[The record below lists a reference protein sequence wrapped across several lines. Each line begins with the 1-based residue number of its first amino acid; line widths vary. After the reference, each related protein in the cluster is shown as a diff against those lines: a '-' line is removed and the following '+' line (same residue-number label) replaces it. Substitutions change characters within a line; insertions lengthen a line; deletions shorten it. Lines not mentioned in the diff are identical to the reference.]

1 MSEGGDGGPG
11 KGQLGMSFVERKRA
25 ELTARLKGRDLS
37 KRFRTSSEGSPGS
50 NAALGADLLASSA
63 SASSTQAPPKPAK
76 WLESLAGHVRLVER
90 KCVVWHKISFNV
102 SVLLSSIGDPTP
114 HSITWQK

>member
-76 WLESLAGHVRLVER
+76 WLESLAGQVRLVER
-90 KCVVWHKISFNV
+90 KCVVCVRPPSKSLV
-102 SVLLSSIGDPTP
+102 
-114 HSITWQK
+114 

>member
-11 KGQLGMSFVERKRA
+11 KGQLGLSFVERKRA

-50 NAALGADLLASSA
+50 NAALGADLLASSHTA
-63 SASSTQAPPKPAK
+63 HQQRHP
-76 WLESLAGHVRLVER
+76 
-90 KCVVWHKISFNV
+90 
-102 SVLLSSIGDPTP
+102 
-114 HSITWQK
+114 